1 MRKWLINRRGKQSQ
15 EYVAD
20 KVQLSRG
27 AYANI
32 ELGKRNPS
40 VQVAKRIANELG
52 FEWTLFFEEEVVDTK
67 QKSYTA

>member
-15 EYVAD
+15 ESVAD